1 MADHPRKKPIAVHGA
16 LAANLAIAVAK
27 FVAAVV
33 TGSSVMLSEAIHSGA
48 DSGNELLD
56 MGELLTAVA
65 RIKREVRLAHPEVK
79 HIFLES
85 TSFRRAK
92 QAS

>member
-1 MADHPRKKPIAVHGA
+1 
-16 LAANLAIAVAK
+16 
-27 FVAAVV
+27 
-33 TGSSVMLSEAIHSGA
+33 
-48 DSGNELLD
+48 

-65 RIKREVRLAHPEVK
+65 RIEREVRLAHPEVK